1 MDNQWIL
8 GGLALGLGIG
18 VAAYYLSE
26 DGKGPVRDQ
35 GPPLRRD
42 QAIDILKELRKETL
56 SAFVTLASFATSI
69 KEQTGGKIPEADLK
83 ELLAQQSNSQPR
95 PSQKPDS
102 PRREEDLR
110 EIRHI
115 GKEVPTCSRRCL

>member
-8 GGLALGLGIG
+8 GGLALGLSMG
-18 VAAYYLSE
+18 VVAYYLSD
-26 DGKGPVRDQ
+26 DGKGPVKDQ

-69 KEQTGGKIPEADLK
+69 KEQTGGKIPESDLK
-83 ELLAQQSNSQPR
+83 ELLAQQSKLYLRST
-95 PSQKPDS
+95 QKSNPQS
-102 PRREEDLR
+102 
-110 EIRHI
+110 
-115 GKEVPTCSRRCL
+115 